1 MGPSLGR
8 LGDCAASIAP
18 GGRRC
23 RNGAEPRKARRPCN
37 NSSQAARKSS
47 RRNGAEPR
55 KARRLADPEENPRPS
70 VAPQWGRASEGS
82 ETRRRRGSILRRRWR
97 RNGAEPRKAR
107 RPAAPYSGSEQLASP
122 QWGRASEGSETLNP
136 MLFSQVWTWRRNGA
150 EPRKARR
157 PSHTPARHVIAVVGR
172 NGAEPRKARRPVQ
185 QLGKL
190 RKPQTRRNGAEPRKA
205 RRLKVARSREL
216 AESWPQWGRA
226 SEGSETHILTFP

>member
-122 QWGRASEGSETLNP
+122 QWGRASEGSETAHARLGAHPRAVGAAMGPSLGRLGDIP
-136 MLFSQVWTWRRNGA
+136 MG
-150 EPRKARR
+150 
-157 PSHTPARHVIAVVGR
+157 TP
-172 NGAEPRKARRPVQ
+172 EY
-185 QLGKL
+185 
-190 RKPQTRRNGAEPRKA
+190 
-205 RRLKVARSREL
+205 
-216 AESWPQWGRA
+216 ESTPEPQWGRA
-226 SEGSETHILTFP
+226 SEGSETPHRPLWKLQRQISAAMGPSLGRLGD